1 MTGKFH
7 SFFIPLALSLSLIFS
22 RFLILAYPAGLQ
34 IWDCSDLSAI
44 SEVLNLNFDSAEW
57 RMILGNGK
65 GGSTKKQEEGMVVQV
80 IHAALL
86 PTPSKT
92 RSDLFAGDRPLLG
105 ILYVLIHF
113 VFASTHLFCKDA
125 NGAY

>member
-1 MTGKFH
+1 M
-7 SFFIPLALSLSLIFS
+7 PQRWLNPDVYS

-44 SEVLNLNFDSAEW
+44 SEGLNLNFDSAEW

-65 GGSTKKQEEGMVVQV
+65 GGSTKRQEEGMVVQV

-86 PTPSKT
+86 PAPRETPL
-92 RSDLFAGDRPLLG
+92 DLFGGDRPLLG
-105 ILYVLIHF
+105 ILCVP
-113 VFASTHLFCKDA
+113 
-125 NGAY
+125 N